1 MASSERPRAGV
12 GCLGSLVGLLVLV
25 AVVVAVVFVGF
36 IALGIFAALVVIGL
50 LALAVDRVVLALSPR
65 RRERRANQTRTF
77 IWQSGQFWSGQVID
91 TRVIDTTSSAED
103 PASREQGPGEL
114 DGD

>member
-12 GCLGSLVGLLVLV
+12 GCLGSLLGLLVLV

-36 IALGIFAALVVIGL
+36 IALGIFAALVVVGL
-50 LALAVDRVVLALSPR
+50 VALAVDRVMLALSPR
-65 RRERRANQTRTF
+65 RRERRANQTRMF
-77 IWQSGQFWSGQVID
+77 VWQSGQFRSGQVID
-91 TRVIDTTSSAED
+91 TRAIDTTANAED
-103 PASREQGPGEL
+103 RASREQGPSEL